1 MTRKKTAAVLCALL
15 LTACTSTPSAPAQ
28 TSEVTTTTAAVT
40 VASETPAEITTV
52 SEETA
57 ASETVTEQTET
68 AADNTPVSLASN
80 EDILSFM
87 QGTWYLSD
95 KYEDRDYLSLEV
107 SADGSVTAKRLTDGV
122 SASGRI
128 SFDLDT
134 YSSDGLTP
142 IGYELT
148 LDQVPGAF
156 VGTNDSFFDNTSSG
170 LCQFARKGGEDMAYM
185 SEVGNGGSLVALHV
199 MNDSSDGMETDWVMH
214 RKNGSAPAEP
224 IKDSEFY
231 AFCWKNGDNL
241 VLSPVEHTSSQM
253 ENEYTGASFMGGYF
267 TSKGSTLADAAEYD
281 MSYRIDSADL
291 FNTAIFYRI
300 HPLAVYKVWTDSD
313 GQVYAIEET
322 DTAFYGA
329 YRFESVTLPYSYDGT
344 VFRYGETDYDL
355 HEMGYFANA
364 IMDCQTVG
372 DKILIEGH
380 INPHKSEYL
389 IFDTASCDFRPIYG
403 CDLIWKDDDLYTAV
417 YSDYNCILSLSGAV
431 LYNGDSEILEM
442 SFTDDGNI
450 AYTCEDGS
458 EGTIDRSD
466 DPDRALY
473 AYEDY
478 LSMPCAS
485 RWMKFM
491 EYAPANSAM
500 FIITSPDTY
509 MSQHLGYEH
518 DPETIAAVSLAN
530 GATVRLDSGTL
541 GDDMIWQNSGHGDE
555 YTFDK
560 GMVRMWE
567 TPIPEGVPSKYVY
580 MYTPDYSV
588 NWNVCTISG
597 MTGQKSCFVQIEAM
611 G

>member
-1 MTRKKTAAVLCALL
+1 MTSKKTAAVLCALL

-28 TSEVTTTTAAVT
+28 TSATQTTAAAVT
-40 VASETPAEITTV
+40 VASETSAETTSV

-214 RKNGSAPAEP
+214 RKNDSAPAEP

-231 AFCWKNGDNL
+231 AFCWENSDTL

-253 ENEYTGASFMGGYF
+253 ENEYTGASFTGGYF
-267 TSKGSTLADAAEYD
+267 TSKGSTLADAAEYAV
-281 MSYRIDSADL
+281 SYRIDSAD
-291 FNTAIFYRI
+291 
-300 HPLAVYKVWTDSD
+300 
-313 GQVYAIEET
+313 
-322 DTAFYGA
+322 
-329 YRFESVTLPYSYDGT
+329 
-344 VFRYGETDYDL
+344 
-355 HEMGYFANA
+355 
-364 IMDCQTVG
+364 
-372 DKILIEGH
+372 
-380 INPHKSEYL
+380 
-389 IFDTASCDFRPIYG
+389 
-403 CDLIWKDDDLYTAV
+403 
-417 YSDYNCILSLSGAV
+417 
-431 LYNGDSEILEM
+431 
-442 SFTDDGNI
+442 
-450 AYTCEDGS
+450 
-458 EGTIDRSD
+458 
-466 DPDRALY
+466 
-473 AYEDY
+473 
-478 LSMPCAS
+478 
-485 RWMKFM
+485 
-491 EYAPANSAM
+491 
-500 FIITSPDTY
+500 
-509 MSQHLGYEH
+509 
-518 DPETIAAVSLAN
+518 
-530 GATVRLDSGTL
+530 
-541 GDDMIWQNSGHGDE
+541 
-555 YTFDK
+555 
-560 GMVRMWE
+560 
-567 TPIPEGVPSKYVY
+567 
-580 MYTPDYSV
+580 
-588 NWNVCTISG
+588 
-597 MTGQKSCFVQIEAM
+597 
-611 G
+611 